1 MAFRLEES
9 EESHNASFALF
20 DTPPVD
26 SSIDQREWI
35 EYRPISQITADS
47 VVEFNIPGTSTNYV
61 NLKESR
67 LHVKLRIR
75 KKDGALVDTVDKIA
89 LVNIPLQAL
98 WTQVDL
104 SLQQQVISSVG
115 TNYPYKAYLDIL
127 LNKSRLAKQTQLQSQ
142 LFYKDD
148 AGHFDDP
155 DPVGGS
161 NLGLARRWSYTNKG
175 ELVDLEGPIFN
186 DLCSQNRYILN
197 GIQIGIKLWPHKD
210 PFRLMASKDTEGAKV
225 ELVDVTFKV
234 CTIKVS
240 PGLQIG
246 HAEALK
252 VSPALYPYEK
262 SSIKTFSI
270 PKSYLDISIDDI
282 YQGDVPSSLII
293 GLLNSDGYNGS
304 YSKNPFNFAHF
315 YLSYIG
321 FFIDGQSVP
330 AKPIQPNYLHDRYVD
345 AYLSLFTSNGNYM
358 LDKGN
363 YITRSDY
370 PNGYCLYMFNIND
383 TDKNENQLPLIKKG
397 HTRLNI
403 QFNKSLDSNCT
414 VMIYGKFP
422 SILRIDEARNIIQ

>member
-75 KKDGALVDTVDKIA
+75 KKDGALVETVDKVA

-104 SLQQQVISSVG
+104 SLQQQVVSSVG

-262 SSIKTFSI
+262 SSIKTFAI

-304 YSKNPFNFAHF
+304 Y
-315 YLSYIG
+315 
-321 FFIDGQSVP
+321 
-330 AKPIQPNYLHDRYVD
+330 
-345 AYLSLFTSNGNYM
+345 
-358 LDKGN
+358 
-363 YITRSDY
+363 TR
-370 PNGYCLYMFNIND
+370 I
-383 TDKNENQLPLIKKG
+383 
-397 HTRLNI
+397 
-403 QFNKSLDSNCT
+403 
-414 VMIYGKFP
+414 P
-422 SILRIDEARNIIQ
+422 SILHISTCPI